1 MAGRR
6 IVMRASLVHWALFVL
21 ALCETSFAL
30 AHHSVAFY
38 SSEKIELAGEI
49 AGIQWQ
55 NPHIRFALRTVGPD
69 GAAKV
74 WRLESSAIFLR
85 EKDGVTRDLFR
96 VGDAV
101 RVYGRPSP
109 HDASAMLVTNMLLPD
124 GREAPLWPNTSPHF
138 VGIDKWITTKPT
150 LVDAA
155 SENRGIYRVW
165 RPNEASL
172 AALPYTES
180 AVASRRSFDMLAA
193 ATRCGPEGMPRIMIT
208 LFPYE
213 FVDRGKELL
222 VRTELYDTERVV
234 HMDRTAPPP
243 GEPHS
248 VLGYSVGAWRDGVL
262 VINTSLVNWPYF
274 DQIGTPLS
282 ENVRI
287 VERYDLS
294 DDQARLDVEITITDS
309 ETFKEPAVVKNS
321 WFAYGDTLRRYDC
334 QSRN

>member
-1 MAGRR
+1 
-6 IVMRASLVHWALFVL
+6 MRVSLVYWLLAAVALF
-21 ALCETSFAL
+21 AASFAV

-38 SSEKIELAGEI
+38 STDKIELAGEI
-49 AGIQWQ
+49 TTIRWQ
-55 NPHIRFALRTVGPD
+55 NPHIQFALEAVGAD

-74 WRLESSAIFLR
+74 WRLESSSIFLR

-101 RVYGRPSP
+101 KVYGRPSP
-109 HDASAMLVTNMLLPD
+109 HDAAALLVTNMLLPD
-124 GREAPLWPNTSPHF
+124 GREAPLWPNTQPHF
-138 VGIDKWITTKPT
+138 VGMDRWITTEPA

-155 SENRGIYRVW
+155 RDNRGIFRVW
-165 RPNEASL
+165 RPSQVSL
-172 AALPYTES
+172 DALPYTEA

-193 ATRCGPEGMPRIMIT
+193 ARRCGPEGMSRIMMT

-213 FVDRGKELL
+213 FVDRGNELL

-234 HMDRTAPPP
+234 HMDRAAPPP

-262 VINTSLVNWPYF
+262 EIHTSLVNWPYF

-282 ENVRI
+282 ENVQV
-287 VERYDLS
+287 VERYELS
-294 DDQARLDVEITITDS
+294 DDQTRLDVEITITDPA
-309 ETFKEPAVVKNS
+309 TFKEPAVVRS
-321 WFAYGDTLRRYDC
+321 AWFAYGDQLRRYDC
-334 QSRN
+334 QDGN